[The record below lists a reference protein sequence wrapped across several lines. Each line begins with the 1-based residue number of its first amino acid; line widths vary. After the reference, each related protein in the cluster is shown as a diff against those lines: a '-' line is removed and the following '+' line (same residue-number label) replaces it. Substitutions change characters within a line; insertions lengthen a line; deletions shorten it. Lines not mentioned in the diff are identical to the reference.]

1 MTVNSDDCGSKV
13 NFNYKYISHL
23 AGLIILCDECIIL
36 CLGGAMKTQGTE
48 TDPCGRFE
56 ATNRISYQSCGSWLH
71 ER

>member
-36 CLGGAMKTQGTE
+36 CVGGAMKTQGTE
-48 TDPCGRFE
+48 KSLWK
-56 ATNRISYQSCGSWLH
+56 I
-71 ER
+71 